1 MHCHIFFVC
10 DFFNAKKKKGGS
22 LTYIIGRAAQME
34 GKTVCKNPQ
43 EAVLFFAKLLDK
55 AAEVSPEREAR
66 KKVAQRMFAGDK
78 ELLEESYSFE
88 EMFRS
93 FDEFIEVRQ
102 ENRGMSSELAAVRR
116 NLVSQKG
123 VRDRRR
129 LIW

>member
-1 MHCHIFFVC
+1 
-10 DFFNAKKKKGGS
+10 
-22 LTYIIGRAAQME
+22 ME

-43 EAVLFFAKLLDK
+43 EAVLYFAKLLDK